1 MKEYKDER
9 VLVLSIRS
17 NRWNDR
23 SISKKKANDE
33 NAYGYS
39 TFVFFLIFFQICT
52 DFLYATYYSFDTL
65 HSLIAILFSTP
76 RYFSP
81 RTSFATWLKQ
91 ILLKVASSR

>member
-39 TFVFFLIFFQICT
+39 TLVLLFSFRSLRIFFTQPC
-52 DFLYATYYSFDTL
+52 YSYDTSR
-65 HSLIAILFSTP
+65 SLIAVLFSTP

>member
-39 TFVFFLIFFQICT
+39 TFVIFFLFSFRSVRIFFTQRIILSI
-52 DFLYATYYSFDTL
+52 LYTL
-65 HSLIAILFSTP
+65 SLPF
-76 RYFSP
+76 YF
-81 RTSFATWLKQ
+81 Q
-91 ILLKVASSR
+91 LLDIFRHAPVSLLG